1 MSRKY
6 PLEGRYQVTSHI
18 AVILLVLILFV
29 SVGYFF
35 FLAKPDEHAR
45 RLELVAEFEA
55 NAALWERERPQRFRY
70 SVDRTCDCPDED
82 GRPYEVRDM
91 DGQRSAT
98 FPIPVE
104 SATGAMI
111 SVPPRPVWIGDI
123 FGIIERALR
132 SGVTVD
138 VRYDQALGYPR
149 SAIIGPHE
157 RYEIRD
163 FERINSL

>member
-35 FLAKPDEHAR
+35 FLARPDEQAL

-55 NAALWERERPQRFRY
+55 NVALWGRERPARFGY
-70 SVDRTCDCPDED
+70 SVDRTCDCPAEDDRPYQVREID
-82 GRPYEVRDM
+82 GRREARF
-91 DGQRSAT
+91 A
-98 FPIPVE
+98 IPVE
-104 SATGAMI
+104 ASTGNSISA
-111 SVPPRPVWIGDI
+111 PPRPLWIDDI

-132 SGVTVD
+132 SGSIIE

-149 SAIIGPHE
+149 SVIIAPDE
-157 RYEIRD
+157 EYEIRD
-163 FERINSL
+163 FERINLR

>member
-35 FLAKPDEHAR
+35 FLAKPDEQAR
-45 RLELVAEFEA
+45 RLELIAEFET
-55 NAALWERERPQRFRY
+55 NFALWARERPARFQY
-70 SVDRTCDCPDED
+70 SVDRTCDCPDET
-82 GRPYEVRDM
+82 GRPYVVLNI
-91 DGQRSAT
+91 DGQRSAE
-98 FPIPVE
+98 FAIPVE
-104 SATGAMI
+104 SSSGVMV
-111 SVPPRPVWIGDI
+111 SVPPRPIWIDDI

-132 SGVTVD
+132 SGVMVD

-149 SAIIGPHE
+149 SASISPDE
-157 RYEIRD
+157 QYEIRD
-163 FERINSL
+163 FERINTL